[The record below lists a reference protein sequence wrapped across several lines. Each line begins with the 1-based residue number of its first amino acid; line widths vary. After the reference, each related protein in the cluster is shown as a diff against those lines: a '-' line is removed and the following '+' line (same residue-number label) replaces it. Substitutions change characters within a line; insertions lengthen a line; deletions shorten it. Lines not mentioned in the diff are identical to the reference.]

1 MEETEMSLTQA
12 SRAEPDD
19 DRELRSFGYEPQ
31 LKRSMGLFSSLS
43 ISISCMC
50 ITAGIFT
57 VYAYSLGLVGPS
69 FIWTWP
75 IVAIGQIVVA
85 LVLADLAG
93 RIPLSGYAFQWTSR
107 LVNSHYGWFTGWAG
121 LMAFTPGF
129 TGLNLGLALILLN
142 RLGIGIGAN
151 GSIDVGAIAVTT
163 ILLTISQ
170 LLINLAGVRIA
181 SRINNIAAYTAELGL
196 SVVLT
201 AILLVVGFVTHPVQ
215 SFSFL
220 TTSSVTDGGF
230 LTAFL
235 LSGLLGIWV
244 LTGFEGAADLAE
256 ETQGARRNVP
266 RAVVTSLVIST
277 VIGFFMIV
285 ALTIN
290 IRDLGATTSA
300 AVPIENVLEGALGKT
315 GAIIFEIVAMVAL
328 YAGGLANMAAASR
341 LIFSL
346 SRDRMLPGSGA
357 LATVSHRTGSP
368 SGALFPAA
376 GLSIGLVIVGTYI
389 ATQAMTLIVGMA
401 SVGYYVVYA
410 LTILAAIIAARR
422 GALAA
427 RSAFD
432 LGRRANVIRIV
443 ALVWSVLVIAVLTI
457 PEANQ
462 QTALM
467 AGVFFVI
474 AAAWYVGALR
484 GRLQRGEA
492 GVPGEPTAEPVGAA
506 VAPTI

>member
-1 MEETEMSLTQA
+1 MSQTRGSAPELH
-12 SRAEPDD
+12 DD

-31 LKRSMGLFSSLS
+31 LTRSMGLFSSLS

-57 VYAYSLGLVGPS
+57 VYAYSLGTVGPA
-69 FIWTWP
+69 FVWTWP
-75 IVAIGQIVVA
+75 IVAIGQLVVA

-129 TGLNLGLALILLN
+129 TGLNLGLAPILLS
-142 RLGIGIGAN
+142 RLGIDIN
-151 GSIDVGAIAVTT
+151 VTTTMVTT
-163 ILLTISQ
+163 IALTLTQ
-170 LLINLAGVRIA
+170 LAINLAGVRIA

-201 AILLVVGFVTHPVQ
+201 LILLVVGFVTNPVQ
-215 SFSFL
+215 GVGFL
-220 TTSSVTDGGF
+220 TTSTAEDGGF
-230 LTAFL
+230 LVAFL

-256 ETQGARRNVP
+256 ETRGARINVP
-266 RAVVTSLVIST
+266 KAVATSLAISA

-290 IRDLGATTSA
+290 IRDLDATTSA
-300 AVPIENVLEGALGKT
+300 AVPITNVLEGALGTT
-315 GAIIFEIVAMVAL
+315 GALIFEVVAMVAL
-328 YAGGLANMAAASR
+328 FAGGLANMAASSR

-346 SRDRMLPGSGA
+346 SRDRMLPASKA
-357 LATVSHRTGSP
+357 LATVSPSTGSP
-368 SGALFPAA
+368 SGALLVAA
-376 GLSIGLVIVGTYI
+376 GLSIALVVIGSTI
-389 ATQAMTLIVGMA
+389 ASQAMTLIVGMA
-401 SVGYYVVYA
+401 SVGYYAVYA

-422 GALAA
+422 GLLGA
-427 RSAFD
+427 RSSFD
-432 LGRRANVIRIV
+432 LGSRANVVRV
-443 ALVWSVLVIAVLTI
+443 AALVWSVLVILVLTI
-457 PEANQ
+457 PDANQ

-467 AGVFFVI
+467 AAGFFVI
-474 AAAWYVGALR
+474 AGAWYAAVLR

-492 GVPGEPTAEPVGAA
+492 GVPGTSGEPSVPSEGVVPEIA
-506 VAPTI
+506 

>member
-1 MEETEMSLTQA
+1 MSL
-12 SRAEPDD
+12 SRASEAEHDD
-19 DRELRSFGYEPQ
+19 DRDLRSFGYEPQ
-31 LKRSMGLFSSLS
+31 LSRSMGLFSSLS

-57 VYAYSLGLVGPS
+57 VYGYSLGLVGPS

-75 IVAIGQIVVA
+75 IVAMGQIVVV

-142 RLGIGIGAN
+142 RLGIGMGAD

-266 RAVVTSLVIST
+266 KAVVTSLILAV
-277 VIGFFMIV
+277 VIGFFMLI

-290 IRDLGATTSA
+290 IGDLGAATSA
-300 AVPIENVLEGALGKT
+300 PVPIAHVLEGAL
-315 GAIIFEIVAMVAL
+315 
-328 YAGGLANMAAASR
+328 SR
-341 LIFSL
+341 
-346 SRDRMLPGSGA
+346 
-357 LATVSHRTGSP
+357 SP
-368 SGALFPAA
+368 S
-376 GLSIGLVIVGTYI
+376 
-389 ATQAMTLIVGMA
+389 
-401 SVGYYVVYA
+401 
-410 LTILAAIIAARR
+410 
-422 GALAA
+422 
-427 RSAFD
+427 
-432 LGRRANVIRIV
+432 
-443 ALVWSVLVIAVLTI
+443 W
-457 PEANQ
+457 
-462 QTALM
+462 
-467 AGVFFVI
+467 
-474 AAAWYVGALR
+474 
-484 GRLQRGEA
+484 
-492 GVPGEPTAEPVGAA
+492 
-506 VAPTI
+506 

>member
-1 MEETEMSLTQA
+1 MSL
-12 SRAEPDD
+12 SRASQAEHDD

-31 LKRSMGLFSSLS
+31 LNRSMGLFSSLS

-57 VYAYSLGLVGPS
+57 VYAYSLGTVGPA

-75 IVAIGQIVVA
+75 IVAIGQIIVA

-93 RIPLSGYAFQWTSR
+93 RMPLSGYAFQWTSR

-129 TGLNLGLALILLN
+129 TGLNLGLAPILLN
-142 RLGIGIGAN
+142 RLGIGI
-151 GSIDVGAIAVTT
+151 DVGSIAVTT
-163 ILLTISQ
+163 ILLTVSQ

-201 AILLVVGFVTHPVQ
+201 LILLVVGFITNPVQ
-215 SFSFL
+215 SVGFL
-220 TTSSVTDGGF
+220 TTSTATDGGF

-266 RAVVTSLVIST
+266 KAVVTSLAVSI

-290 IRDLGATTSA
+290 IRDLDATTSA
-300 AVPIENVLEGALGKT
+300 PVPIANVLEGALGST
-315 GAIIFEIVAMVAL
+315 GAVIFEIVAMVAL
-328 YAGGLANMAAASR
+328 YAGGLANMAASSR

-346 SRDRMLPGSGA
+346 SRDRMLPASPV
-357 LATVSHRTGSP
+357 LAKVSTTTGSP
-368 SGALFPAA
+368 SGALLLAA
-376 GLSIGLVIVGTYI
+376 GLAIALVLIGSTI
-389 ATQAMTLIVGMA
+389 AAQAMSLIVGMA
-401 SVGYYVVYA
+401 SVGYYAVYA
-410 LTILAAIIAARR
+410 LTILGAIVAARR
-422 GALAA
+422 GLLKA
-427 RSAFD
+427 RSSFD
-432 LGRRANVIRIV
+432 LGSWANPIRII
-443 ALVWSVLVIAVLTI
+443 AFVWSLAVIAVLTI

-467 AGVFFVI
+467 AGGFFLI
-474 AAAWYVGALR
+474 AAIWYVLVLR
-484 GRLQRGEA
+484 GRLLRGAA
-492 GVPGEPTAEPVGAA
+492 GVPGAPDAEASPVLAESG
-506 VAPTI
+506 I

>member
-1 MEETEMSLTQA
+1 MSLSHASQA
-12 SRAEPDD
+12 EHDD
-19 DRELRSFGYEPQ
+19 EQELRSFGYEPQ
-31 LKRSMGLFSSLS
+31 LSRSMGWFSSLS

-57 VYAYSLGLVGPS
+57 VYAYSLGTVGPA

-75 IVAIGQIVVA
+75 IVAVGQIVVA

-129 TGLNLGLALILLN
+129 TGLNLGLSPILLN
-142 RLGIGIGAN
+142 RLGIGIDTT
-151 GSIDVGAIAVTT
+151 SIMVTT
-163 ILLTISQ
+163 ILLTVSQ

-201 AILLVVGFVTHPVQ
+201 VILLLVGFVTHPVQ

-220 TTSSVTDGGF
+220 TTSTPGDSGF
-230 LTAFL
+230 LVAFL
-235 LSGLLGIWV
+235 LSSLLGIWV

-266 RAVVTSLVIST
+266 RAVVTSLLISV
-277 VIGFFMIV
+277 VIGFFMLI

-300 AVPIENVLEGALGKT
+300 SVPIANVLEGALGST
-315 GAIIFEIVAMVAL
+315 GAIIFEAVAMIAL
-328 YAGGLANMAAASR
+328 YAGGLANMAASSR

-346 SRDRMLPGSGA
+346 SRDRMLPASPV
-357 LATVSHRTGSP
+357 LATVSSSTGSP
-368 SGALFPAA
+368 SGALLVAA
-376 GLSIGLVIVGTYI
+376 GLSIALVVIGSTI
-389 ATQAMTLIVGMA
+389 AAQAMSLIVGMA
-401 SVGYYVVYA
+401 SVGYYAVYA
-410 LTILAAIIAARR
+410 LTILAAI
-422 GALAA
+422 LAA
-427 RSAFD
+427 NRGLLKARSSFD
-432 LGRRANVIRIV
+432 LGSWATPVRVI
-443 ALVWSVLVIAVLTI
+443 AFVWSLAVIAVLTI

-467 AGVFFVI
+467 AAGFFVLAI
-474 AAAWYVGALR
+474 VWYAVVLR
-484 GRLQRGEA
+484 GRLVRGEA
-492 GVPGEPTAEPVGAA
+492 GVPGGADAEAVPVLAESGS
-506 VAPTI
+506 

>member
-1 MEETEMSLTQA
+1 MSL
-12 SRAEPDD
+12 SRAAQAEHDD

-31 LKRSMGLFSSLS
+31 LNRSMGLFSSLS

-57 VYAYSLGLVGPS
+57 VYAYSLGTVGPA
-69 FIWTWP
+69 FVWTWP
-75 IVAIGQIVVA
+75 IVAIGQIIVA

-93 RIPLSGYAFQWTSR
+93 RMPLSGYAFQWTSR

-129 TGLNLGLALILLN
+129 TGLNLGLAPILLN
-142 RLGIGIGAN
+142 RLGIGI
-151 GSIDVGAIAVTT
+151 DVGSIAVTT

-201 AILLVVGFVTHPVQ
+201 LILLVVGFITNPVQ
-215 SFSFL
+215 SVGFL
-220 TTSSVTDGGF
+220 TTSTATDGGF

-266 RAVVTSLVIST
+266 KAVVTSLAVSI

-290 IRDLGATTSA
+290 IRDLDATTSA
-300 AVPIENVLEGALGKT
+300 PVPIANVLEGALGST
-315 GAIIFEIVAMVAL
+315 GAVIFEIVAMVAL
-328 YAGGLANMAAASR
+328 YAGGLANMAASSR

-346 SRDRMLPGSGA
+346 SRDRMLPASPI
-357 LATVSHRTGSP
+357 LAKVSTTTGSP
-368 SGALFPAA
+368 SGALLLAA
-376 GLSIGLVIVGTYI
+376 GLAIALVLIGSTI
-389 ATQAMTLIVGMA
+389 AAQAMSLIVGMA
-401 SVGYYVVYA
+401 SVGYYAVYA
-410 LTILAAIIAARR
+410 LTILGAIMAARR
-422 GALAA
+422 GLLKA
-427 RSAFD
+427 RSSFD
-432 LGRRANVIRIV
+432 LGSWANPIRII
-443 ALVWSVLVIAVLTI
+443 AFVWSLAVIAVLTI

-467 AGVFFVI
+467 AGGFFLI
-474 AAAWYVGALR
+474 AAVWYVLVLR
-484 GRLQRGEA
+484 GRLLRGAA
-492 GVPGEPTAEPVGAA
+492 GVPGAPDAEASPVLAESG
-506 VAPTI
+506 I

>member
-1 MEETEMSLTQA
+1 VSLSPA
-12 SRAEPDD
+12 STAANQDD

-31 LKRSMGLFSSLS
+31 LNRSMGLFSSLS

-57 VYAYSLGLVGPS
+57 VYAYSLGIVGPA
-69 FIWTWP
+69 FVWTWP
-75 IVAIGQIVVA
+75 IVAIGQILVA

-93 RIPLSGYAFQWTSR
+93 RIPISGYAFQWTSR
-107 LVNSHYGWFTGWAG
+107 LVNSDYGWFVGWAG

-129 TGLNLGLALILLN
+129 TGLNLGLAPILMN
-142 RLGIGIGAN
+142 RIGVEIN
-151 GSIDVGAIAVTT
+151 PTNVMVVT
-163 ILLTISQ
+163 ILLTVSQ

-181 SRINNIAAYTAELGL
+181 SRINNVAAYTAELGL

-201 AILLVVGFVTHPVQ
+201 AILLIVGFVTHPVQ
-215 SFSFL
+215 SIGFL
-220 TTSSVTDGGF
+220 TTSAPGDNGF
-230 LTAFL
+230 LVAFL

-256 ETQGARRNVP
+256 ETKGARINVP
-266 RAVVTSLVIST
+266 RAVVTSVVVSS

-290 IRDLGATTSA
+290 IADLDATKSA
-300 AVPIENVLEGALGKT
+300 PVPIAHVLETALGST

-328 YAGGLANMAAASR
+328 YAGGLANMAASSR

-346 SRDRMLPGSGA
+346 SRDNMLPASPA
-357 LATVSHRTGSP
+357 LSRVSATTHSP
-368 SGALFPAA
+368 SGALLVAA
-376 GLSIGLVIVGTYI
+376 GLSVTLVVVGTLI

-410 LTILAAIIAARR
+410 LTILGAILAVRR
-422 GALAA
+422 GKLAS
-427 RSAFD
+427 RSSFD
-432 LGRRANVIRIV
+432 LGSWANVIRWV
-443 ALVWSVLVIAVLTI
+443 AFIWSVLVILVLTI

-467 AGVFFVI
+467 AGVFI
-474 AAAWYVGALR
+474 LLAAAWYVLVLR
-484 GRLQRGEA
+484 GRIRSGGA
-492 GVPGEPTAEPVGAA
+492 GVPGERKVEETFAAAPAEAG
-506 VAPTI
+506 

>member
-1 MEETEMSLTQA
+1 VSMSPA
-12 SRAEPDD
+12 STAAGHDD

-31 LKRSMGLFSSLS
+31 LNRSMGLFSSLS

-57 VYAYSLGLVGPS
+57 VYAYSLGTVGPA

-75 IVAIGQIVVA
+75 IVAVGQILVA

-93 RIPLSGYAFQWTSR
+93 RIPISGYAFQWTSR
-107 LVNSHYGWFTGWAG
+107 LMNSHYGWFVGWAG

-129 TGLNLGLALILLN
+129 TGLNLGLAPILMN
-142 RLGIGIGAN
+142 RLGVEIN
-151 GSIDVGAIAVTT
+151 PTNVMVVT
-163 ILLTISQ
+163 ILLTVSQ

-201 AILLVVGFVTHPVQ
+201 LILLIVGFITHPVQ
-215 SFSFL
+215 SVGFL
-220 TTSSVTDGGF
+220 TTSTPGDSGF
-230 LTAFL
+230 LVAFL

-256 ETQGARRNVP
+256 ETKGARINVP
-266 RAVVTSLVIST
+266 RAVVTSIVISS

-290 IRDLGATTSA
+290 IADLGATTSA
-300 AVPIENVLEGALGKT
+300 PVPIAHVLETALGNT
-315 GAIIFEIVAMVAL
+315 GSLIFEIVAMVAL
-328 YAGGLANMAAASR
+328 YAGGLANMAASSR

-346 SRDRMLPGSGA
+346 SRDNMLPASPA
-357 LATVSHRTGSP
+357 LSRVSSTTHSP
-368 SGALFPAA
+368 SGALLVAA
-376 GLSIGLVIVGTYI
+376 GLAIALVVIGTYI

-401 SVGYYVVYA
+401 SVGYYAVYA
-410 LTILAAIIAARR
+410 LTILAAIIAATR
-422 GALAA
+422 GRLA
-427 RSAFD
+427 SKSSFD
-432 LGRRANVIRIV
+432 LGSWATVIRWV
-443 ALVWSVLVIAVLTI
+443 AFIWSLVVIGVLTI

-467 AGVFFVI
+467 AGIFFVI
-474 AAAWYVGALR
+474 AAAWYVLVLR
-484 GRLQRGEA
+484 GRLQGGSA
-492 GVPGEPTAEPVGAA
+492 GVPGAATPSATVSTAPAEAG
-506 VAPTI
+506 